1 MLGAPLVFIYLVES
15 PHNLLKRDLPRATG
29 GSAQRWCW
37 APSAL
42 AGLSVQ
48 GGELWGSLELREGGQ
63 AEGPQRGQGMATCP
77 HPQIILMLT
86 EKCREQQRGTVE
98 AEQLRLQLSQLE
110 QGLGQLQQDTQTL
123 RCALRRGAR
132 RERGGPSLRPSP
144 LGHLTP
150 AGDFPF
156 PKGHRGLG
164 LDEGSWG
171 LERNRRVQG
180 VQGGG

>member
-1 MLGAPLVFIYLVES
+1 
-15 PHNLLKRDLPRATG
+15 
-29 GSAQRWCW
+29 
-37 APSAL
+37 
-42 AGLSVQ
+42 
-48 GGELWGSLELREGGQ
+48 
-63 AEGPQRGQGMATCP
+63 
-77 HPQIILMLT
+77 MLT

-123 RCALRRGAR
+123 RCAA
-132 RERGGPSLRPSP
+132 ERGGRSLRPSP
-144 LGHLTP
+144 LGHLTGP

-156 PKGHRGLG
+156 PKGHGGLG